1 MPRKPI
7 IEHEN
12 IFIVKTDEL
21 KVMMRKYHDAF
32 PEALKYYF
40 DNSVGTKTVDFAET
54 RNKINCYFARTK
66 IDFNLNDYFVN
77 DRAIGNSKFQ
87 LPYEL
92 SDIYCVMAYAIC
104 NKNNLLSDGKRIVSR
119 GTSLEDISNFHK
131 YNEEALRGIDIL
143 PAQISSFIRRQPGYK
158 EHTMLTKYLYE
169 ISDRFA
175 VLLSAAAHSEDGM
188 GLLIDK
194 LDDFI
199 SDFIHYENKRAP
211 VGEPSTHVGK
221 PKAPIYFDRLF
232 VDAFLDILQHP
243 LQKNDGGNIF
253 EKDANIFEK
262 GIYEIYEECLLAA
275 WSRYNAQLDQKSV
288 RYSEIYSEAELNEPI
303 FGTLGTRK
311 TLFER
316 RLRYDPYE
324 FLELILVEL
333 KENGVTSKG
342 YYIAQGDKDRRLKMP
357 LRANIEALLNSA
369 YNNIDKYR
377 HLYRDEYIRQSD
389 KDEIDEYIRIF
400 DDLIAKNN
408 TPAKMRQK
416 ENYKYKKF
424 FREIYLASLGFGGK
438 NVRSNESFTKEQP
451 FEARWILPYCYKML
465 ISGEDVWESIEQELE
480 NDYDSKKFNQE
491 HLELAV
497 EIANRTLNG
506 YKGLTKFVL
515 FLFVLFDFMTRIRK
529 GETNSSQFLPMI
541 ESSVEEKVNAI
552 GLSSD
557 ERTGLYDYSTMMTYF
572 ERKLDWKNILN
583 DENYL
588 LFYELKENS
597 IRSGPF
603 KSYYR
608 DLKEGAGR
616 IIEIITDSDGNKFAY
631 DFGLLSADIEPE
643 ATMFIEKIFVERELA
658 KARKYYEHKN
668 RSKFVENNV
677 RSIMGGLFR
686 DIAMKEMNLK
696 R

>member
-7 IEHEN
+7 IEPEN
-12 IFIVKTDEL
+12 IFIVKSDEL

-40 DNSVGTKTVDFAET
+40 DNSVGTKTVDLAEI
-54 RNKINCYFARTK
+54 RNKINRYFARTK
-66 IDFNLNDYFVN
+66 I
-77 DRAIGNSKFQ
+77 KFELDNYNVYGEAKGSSEFH

-104 NKNNLLSDGKRIVSR
+104 NKNNLLSDGKRTAAK

-131 YNEEALRGIDIL
+131 YNEEVLRGIDIL

-158 EHTMLTKYLYE
+158 KHTTLTKYLYE
-169 ISDRFA
+169 VSDRFA

-188 GLLIDK
+188 SLLIDK

-199 SDFIHYENKRAP
+199 SDFIHYENKRTP

-232 VDAFLDILQHP
+232 V
-243 LQKNDGGNIF
+243 
-253 EKDANIFEK
+253 
-262 GIYEIYEECLLAA
+262 AA

-288 RYSEIYSEAELNEPI
+288 RYSEIYSEAELNGPI

-316 RLRYDPYE
+316 GLRYDPYE
-324 FLELILVEL
+324 FLELLLVEL

-342 YYIAQGDKDRRLKMP
+342 YYVAQGDKDRRLKMP
-357 LRANIEALLNSA
+357 LRANIESLLNSA
-369 YNNIDKYR
+369 YNNIDNYR

-400 DDLIAKNN
+400 DDLIAKND
-408 TPAKMRQK
+408 TPAKIRQK

-438 NVRSNESFTKEQP
+438 NVRSNEFFTKERP
-451 FEARWILPYCYKML
+451 FEVRWLLPYCHKGL
-465 ISGEDVWESIEQELE
+465 ISGNDVRDSIQQELE

-506 YKGLTKFVL
+506 YKGLTKFFL

-529 GETNSSQFLPMI
+529 GEANSSQFLPMI

-557 ERTGLYDYSTMMTYF
+557 ERTGSYDYRTMMTYF

-608 DLKEGAGR
+608 DLKEGADR
-616 IIEIITDSDGNKFAY
+616 IIEIIMGFDGNKFTY